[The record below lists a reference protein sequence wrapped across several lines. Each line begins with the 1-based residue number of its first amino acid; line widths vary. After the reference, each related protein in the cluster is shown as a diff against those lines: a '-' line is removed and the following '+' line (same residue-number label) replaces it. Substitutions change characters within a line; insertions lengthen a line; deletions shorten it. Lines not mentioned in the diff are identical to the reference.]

1 MRLPPTLRKAS
12 TRPVADSVS
21 GAGGDDLGQRF
32 VRLAGVIAALRE
44 RCPWTAA
51 LTHQSLLEYLIEES
65 YEVVEAVEAGH
76 PGAEHA
82 PELAG
87 ELGDVLFQV
96 LLHARLQ
103 EEAGHF
109 GIGDVVESLTAKM
122 IRRNPHVFAPDGTL
136 RADTTDDPAEIER
149 AWDNIKKHEK
159 PERTSPFDGIP
170 AGLPALLLAAKVQDR
185 ARRAGVPVPPREPDG
200 QDPQPWTSEA
210 ELGEHLFDV
219 VRRAQAQGLDAE
231 AALRAAVRRF
241 TGRP

>member
-1 MRLPPTLRKAS
+1 MRWPHTSPRAS
-12 TRPVADSVS
+12 TRPVADPVS
-21 GAGGDDLGQRF
+21 GTSGDDLGQRF
-32 VRLAGVIAALRE
+32 ARLAGVIATLRE

-76 PGAEHA
+76 TGAEHA
-82 PELAG
+82 QELAG

-136 RADTTDDPAEIER
+136 RSTTTDDPAEIER
-149 AWDNIKKHEK
+149 AWDSIKQREK

-185 ARRAGVPVPPREPDG
+185 ARRAGVPVLPGEPDG
-200 QDPQPWTSEA
+200 PRPQPWNGEA
-210 ELGEHLFDV
+210 ELGDHLFDV

-231 AALRAAVRRF
+231 AALRAAVGRF
-241 TGRP
+241 TNRS

>member
-1 MRLPPTLRKAS
+1 MRWPHTSPRAL
-12 TRPVADSVS
+12 TRPVADPVS
-21 GAGGDDLGQRF
+21 GTSGDDLGQRF
-32 VRLAGVIAALRE
+32 ARLAGDIATLRE

-76 PGAEHA
+76 TGAEHA
-82 PELAG
+82 QELAG

-136 RADTTDDPAEIER
+136 RSTTTDDPADIER
-149 AWDNIKKHEK
+149 AWDSIKQQEK

-185 ARRAGVPVPPREPDG
+185 ARRAGVPVLPGEPDG
-200 QDPQPWTSEA
+200 PHPAPWNGEA
-210 ELGEHLFDV
+210 ELGDHLFDV
-219 VRRAQAQGLDAE
+219 VLRAQAQGLDAE
-231 AALRAAVRRF
+231 AALRAAVGRF
-241 TGRP
+241 TNRS

>member
-1 MRLPPTLRKAS
+1 MADPAS
-12 TRPVADSVS
+12 AAS
-21 GAGGDDLGQRF
+21 GGDLGRRF
-32 VRLAGVIAALRE
+32 ARLAEIIALLRE

-65 YEVVEAVEAGH
+65 YEVVEAVESGH
-76 PGAEHA
+76 TGAEHA
-82 PELAG
+82 QELAG

-103 EEAGHF
+103 EETGHF
-109 GIGDVVESLTAKM
+109 SIGDVVDSLTAKM

-136 RADTTDDPAEIER
+136 RATTTDDPAEIER
-149 AWDNIKKHEK
+149 AWDRVKQQEK

-185 ARRAGVPVPPREPDG
+185 ARRAGVPVLPDDLQG
-200 QDPQPWTSEA
+200 PQPPAWNSED
-210 ELGEHLFDV
+210 ELGDHLFDV

-231 AALRAAVRRF
+231 AALRAAVGRF
-241 TGRP
+241 TPRQ